1 MSETKVARLDRVLTE
16 LITASSGVQAA
27 AVVSFDGLMIAS
39 ALPEDLDEDRVGAM
53 SAALLSLGEQAIDG
67 FGCGHL
73 DQLFAHGDQGF
84 VVMMSARDE
93 AVLTAVAEKNAK
105 VGFILYEMRRAA
117 DAIADVMVEQVTA
130 EPAASTGLM
139 GHSALPPRPLFSDDR
154 RPLST
159 GVDTHPAIPQMTTQ
173 PLPSR
178 IPSTSTTAASTG
190 HSTGANGHANGH
202 TNGHRGPESNPPPTS
217 GWQ

>member
-1 MSETKVARLDRVLTE
+1 MPETKVARLDRVLTE
-16 LITASSGVQAA
+16 LITASSGIQAA
-27 AVVSFDGLMIAS
+27 AVVSFDGLMVAS
-39 ALPEDLDEDRVGAM
+39 ALPEDLDEERVGAM
-53 SAALLSLGEQAIDG
+53 SAALLSLGEQAIQG

-73 DQLFAHGDQGF
+73 DQLFAHGDEGF

-93 AVLTAVAEKNAK
+93 AVLTAVAETQAK

-117 DAIADVMVEQVTA
+117 ELIADVMVETVTA
-130 EPAASTGLM
+130 DLPPSAGLL

-154 RPLST
+154 RPLTT
-159 GVDTHPAIPQMTTQ
+159 GEPHPAIPHAATQ

-178 IPSTSTTAASTG
+178 IPTSSASNG
-190 HSTGANGHANGH
+190 HSSNGHSSNGH
-202 TNGHRGPESNPPPTS
+202 ESTPPQS